1 MSNQLSDKNLK
12 LAAYNR
18 FLIKNIMTADVCPEN
33 KKKTSRGRS
42 LY

>member
-12 LAAYNR
+12 LAAYNQ

-33 KKKTSRGRS
+33 TTGAIKSR
-42 LY
+42 